1 MAVLNQQTEDTQTAH
16 VGPVKVDLNDKNLP
30 DGETQ
35 QVDQAADAYDT
46 PVPPYPGKWKL
57 KLAPDQ
63 DGAKMGYRD
72 AEAKTGA
79 YFAIGMEC
87 KVLQGT
93 NKGWKD
99 SEGNMIFTGVS
110 SQIYRGKKA
119 STMATL
125 LVKLGY
131 GKHLK
136 PQMSDKDLDVLFN
149 RVLCQK
155 EPTCWCEVDW
165 KGYSP
170 AANKT
175 VYYHAADF
183 GVGKDGLP
191 NHSVQIRT
199 KEGNLETI
207 VAKAY
212 VVRWYS
218 DADAQGF
225 LAAGASGAAGKPA
238 AATVAGTVQPKAT
251 RASKAT
257 AAHVEEV
264 VEDVPSQV
272 DMFSD
277 LEPGPAGRAEESNLD
292 DDVPF

>member
-1 MAVLNQQTEDTQTAH
+1 MAVMNTNVADTKTDH
-16 VGPVKVDLNDKNLP
+16 LGPVKVDLNDKNIP

-35 QVDQAADAYDT
+35 QVDQTADAYDT

-72 AEAKTGA
+72 TDNKTGA

-87 KVLQGT
+87 KILQGT

-99 SEGNMIFTGVS
+99 AEGNVVFTGVS

-119 STMATL
+119 ATMATL

-136 PQMSDKDLDVLFN
+136 PQMSDKDLAVLFN
-149 RVLCQK
+149 KVLRQK
-155 EPTCWCEVDW
+155 EPTCWAEIDW

-170 AANKT
+170 SANKT

-207 VAKAY
+207 TAKAY

-225 LAAGASGAAGKPA
+225 LAAGASGAAGAVGKPA
-238 AATVAGTVQPKAT
+238 AAGTAQPKAT
-251 RASKAT
+251 RATKA
-257 AAHVEEV
+257 AAAPVEEV
-264 VEDVPSQV
+264 VEDLPGQA

-277 LEPGPAGRAEESNLD
+277 LEPGAAPAGGTDDLD
-292 DDVPF
+292 DGLF